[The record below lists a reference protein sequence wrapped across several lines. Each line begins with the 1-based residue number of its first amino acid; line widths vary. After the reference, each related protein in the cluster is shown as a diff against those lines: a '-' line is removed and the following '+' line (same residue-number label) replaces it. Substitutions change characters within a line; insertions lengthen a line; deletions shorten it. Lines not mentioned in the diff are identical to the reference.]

1 MVVGEYCLG
10 EREVHTE
17 TELSYYYYVREG
29 TAQDVDRVTWV
40 SEWVLNWHKALCM
53 NKSMVKRVTCDVNK
67 VKLISR
73 EREERARLANMGIEF
88 RVPQERSNKLWHF
101 SHFALVYTF
110 LYLHFS
116 DILGP
121 KWTATLHRLLT
132 PPLNKNKSNNHST
145 QPTY

>member
-10 EREVHTE
+10 ERYTHRV
-17 TELSYYYYVREG
+17 ELLLREG

-53 NKSMVKRVTCDVNK
+53 NKVYMVKRVTCDVNK

-73 EREERARLANMGIEF
+73 ERARLANMGIEF

-132 PPLNKNKSNNHST
+132 PPHNKNKSNHST